1 MMNKIRRASI
11 QKLIDALTSLRADLD
26 DVCRDEEYAFGN
38 LPENLQDSQRGDVM
52 QDAIDFMDNASDSI
66 GDAIDQLS
74 EIV

>member
-26 DVCRDEEYAFGN
+26 DVCRDEEYAFDN
-38 LPENLQDSQRGDVM
+38 FPENLQGSQRGDDM
-52 QDAIDFMDNASDSI
+52 QDAIDFMNDASDSI
-66 GDAIDQLS
+66 GEAIYQLS